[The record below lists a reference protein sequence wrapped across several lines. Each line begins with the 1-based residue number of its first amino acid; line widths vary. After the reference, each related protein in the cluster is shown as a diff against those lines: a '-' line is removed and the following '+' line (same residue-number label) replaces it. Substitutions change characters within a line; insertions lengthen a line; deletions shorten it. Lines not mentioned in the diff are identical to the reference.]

1 MTDSCCSR
9 MTASVELVTRYNTPD
24 TIGSRGC

>member
-1 MTDSCCSR
+1 MTDSYCSR
-9 MTASVELVTRYNTPD
+9 MTASVELATLYNTPD